1 MLLLNLYDSRPT
13 APTFLVFFKENAR
26 CRNPAT
32 FLRFTFIVFSQVQC
46 VLGSQ
51 VSVNSHVMLPAP
63 AGSCFFSQGKTS
75 KESPGSFKAGRKT
88 YVDQGVFSCVCG
100 KEKKWRCGKHLS
112 KGSPST
118 KKKSTS
124 KRRYV
129 ETAGSEETSSVF
141 MLWAKTCVYICSGR
155 AGGNERDLLFY
166 VRYEEPWHPHPTPP
180 NPRSYVACGC
190 VASSHERQH
199 PHPTPPNPRSYV
211 ACGCVASS
219 HERQSLF
226 LINIHPLLPPT
237 PTEKSLCF
245 LV

>member
-13 APTFLVFFKENAR
+13 APTLLVFFKENAR

-63 AGSCFFSQGKTS
+63 AGSCFFSQGKTRLGGITR
-75 KESPGSFKAGRKT
+75 KLGRKT
-88 YVDQGVFSCVCG
+88 YVDQGVFSCVCR

-118 KKKSTS
+118 EKKSTS

-166 VRYEEPWHPHPTPP
+166 VRYEEPCSPTPP
-180 NPRSYVACGC
+180 QPPC
-190 VASSHERQH
+190 V
-199 PHPTPPNPRSYV
+199 P
-211 ACGCVASS
+211 
-219 HERQSLF
+219 
-226 LINIHPLLPPT
+226 
-237 PTEKSLCF
+237 
-245 LV
+245 